1 MKFTNI
7 KKTKLEIWNLH
18 HFEALCASNDRINS
32 GEDML
37 KRLSS
42 ILVFLLFITIVSSC
56 PNSLSPANAQ
66 SAYVPGFSCYR
77 DLSTI
82 YDRIQQLQNKYPDL
96 LTVTDIGD
104 SWEKQNL
111 GMNHGHDL
119 LILKLEANPS
129 PKPTLIL
136 ISGLKANSFGPVE
149 INLRFAEFL
158 LSAYPKQSDVRY
170 LIDHFA
176 VHFLFV
182 ANPDGRTK
190 AESQADGTDNTWTI
204 TWAKNTNPS
213 GCASDDGGVALEH
226 NFSYQWN
233 NLPTDPCA
241 SDYPGLQAF
250 SEPETQAIRD
260 YLQELGQTN
269 PNNHLLINL
278 ESYGDFILNPYLYS
292 KTNIVPQYYDYQ
304 VLANK
309 LAYGQEVM
317 PLEHNNTAIPE
328 KYGTLIDY
336 TEEIQDIKAIQY
348 RLGSQMGGG
357 NVSSCGYFEDV
368 LVEPALQS
376 LLRALKTL
384 PEPLAYGAGPEIHN
398 LSVNLNFNE
407 SLIEISGQLDAHN
420 YYRHTNRTTSISA
433 LRYSIDLPPWHPDAE
448 ENLLDFERD
457 LEYPGLAD
465 FFFQL
470 DMNTINPEGATIYF
484 QGEAEYCANGYKR
497 KGFVEMV
504 TIKLPNPE
512 LNLYL
517 PLIITSR

>member
-1 MKFTNI
+1 
-7 KKTKLEIWNLH
+7 
-18 HFEALCASNDRINS
+18 
-32 GEDML
+32 ML
-37 KRLSS
+37 KRISS

-82 YDRIQQLQNKYPDL
+82 YERIHQLQNKYPDL

-149 INLRFAEFL
+149 INLRFADFL
-158 LSAYPKQSDVRY
+158 LSAYPMQSDVRY

-190 AESQADGTDNTWTI
+190 AESQADGTGDTWTI

-213 GCASDDGGVALEH
+213 GCTSDDGGVALEH

-241 SDYPGLQAF
+241 ADYPGSQAF

-260 YLQELGQTN
+260 YLQELVQTN

-278 ESYGDFILNPYLYS
+278 ESYKDFILNPYLYS
-292 KTNIVPQYYDYQ
+292 KTHKPTRYEDYQ

-309 LAYGQEVM
+309 LAYGQEAL
-317 PLEHNNTAIPE
+317 PLEYNNTALTE
-328 KYGTLIDY
+328 QFGTLIDY
-336 TEEIQDIKAIQY
+336 TEAELGLTAIQY
-348 RLGSQMGGG
+348 RLGNEMGGG
-357 NVSSCGYFEDV
+357 NVSRCAYFEEI

-384 PEPLAYGAGPEIHN
+384 PEPLEYGAGPEIHN

-407 SLIEISGQLDAHN
+407 SLIEISGQLDARN

-433 LRYSIDLPPWHPDAE
+433 LRYSIDLPPWHPDAK
-448 ENLLDFERD
+448 LDPINFERD
-457 LEYPGLAD
+457 EDYPWLAD

-470 DMNTINPEGATIYF
+470 DINTINPEGATVYF
-484 QGEAEYCANGYKR
+484 QGEAEDCTNGYKR

-517 PLIITSR
+517 PLISTSR